1 MATNTVNGILNCS
14 DGSTIPLQA
23 EIAEAT
29 ESTLTTS
36 TAFTGVAQ
44 DIGDYAPGKVVVS
57 GLVSADNGFSY
68 AYILRQG
75 VVEVNVMGSIKGTA
89 ATVVP
94 LNKPVKLQ
102 AGDKL
107 RVLTTTGSTRQAALS
122 VFTNKG
128 TSRIFVVTPSG
139 AATNSL
145 LDLQTSNSIGNTLQ
159 SEIIVAAA
167 FTSIDSTK
175 IESPGGGA
183 AVLNNLG
190 NCAGAVP
197 ACSPGVYQ
205 PAWQACRIPVALN
218 YTASFVTNA

>member
-1 MATNTVNGILNCS
+1 MATNTVNGVLMCT
-14 DGSTIPLQA
+14 DGTTIPLQA

-36 TAFTGVAQ
+36 TSFTGVAQ
-44 DIGDYAPGKVVVS
+44 DIGDYAPGKVVTA

-75 VVEVNVMGSIKGTA
+75 VVQVNVAGSIKGTA
-89 ATVVP
+89 AAVVP

-122 VFTNKG
+122 VFKIATGG
-128 TSRIFVVTPSG
+128 TTE
-139 AATNSL
+139 SL
-145 LDLQTSNSIGNTLQ
+145 VDLQTGNTIGNTLQ
-159 SEIIVAAA
+159 SEIIVAAT

-183 AVLNNLG
+183 NVINNLG
-190 NCAGAVP
+190 NLVGATP

-205 PAWQACRIPVALN
+205 PAWQPSRIPVALN

>member
-1 MATNTVNGILNCS
+1 MATNTVNGVLMCT
-14 DGSTIPLQA
+14 DGTTIPLQS

-29 ESTLTTS
+29 ESTLQTS
-36 TAFTGVAQ
+36 TSFTGVAQ
-44 DIGDYAPGKVVVS
+44 DIGDYAPGKVVTA

-75 VVEVNVMGSIKGTA
+75 VVQVNVAGSIKGTA
-89 ATVVP
+89 AAVVP
-94 LNKPVKLQ
+94 LNKPVRLQ

-128 TSRIFVVTPSG
+128 TSRIFYVLASG
-139 AATNSL
+139 AATQSL
-145 LDLQTSNSIGNTLQ
+145 VDLQTSNSIGNTLQ
-159 SEIIVAAA
+159 GEIIVSSM

-183 AVLNNLG
+183 NVINNLG
-190 NCAGAVP
+190 NLVGATP

-205 PAWQACRIPVALN
+205 PAWQPSRIPVALN